1 MTPKSIFALVLVIH
15 IFAKSEGSMVKLTN
29 GGYEDIVIAVNPN
42 IKEDLKI
49 IEKIKEMVKEATS
62 FLFDATGKRLY
73 IRSVKIL
80 LPKSW
85 SANNYGKPKTEKY
98 NTADIVIDNPN
109 LKYGD
114 DPYTQQ
120 YGQCGDPGQFIHL
133 TQKFV
138 TDDSVIQNYGPRG
151 RVFVHEWVHLRWGV
165 FDEYNSDKPFYISG
179 NGKIEATRCS
189 ADIEGAYRI
198 RRCQGTSCNVD
209 TCKIDPNTGLYEEG
223 CLFVPKQFQ
232 PVTASLMYMQSIPP
246 VIDFCT
252 DSNHNIEAPNL
263 QNEKCN
269 FRSTW
274 DVIASSADIKSTQ
287 PTPGLTI
294 PDPTFTVLRFTERV
308 MTLVMDVSG
317 SMATSNRIGRLYQAA
332 EIFLMQIIEIDSYVG
347 MVTFSS
353 SSSVKSNLVQIKS
366 NAQRLNLRTLLPT
379 VASGGTNICSGLEAG
394 IQVNLQSGS
403 SDGTEV
409 LLLSDGEDNLD
420 TNLCAQKV
428 IQSGAIVHVIFLG
441 TAEEKRLTAI
451 AKATGG
457 TIYLAS
463 DKVDGNGLI
472 NAFSA
477 VSANDGDITKQ
488 SIQLESTALSLQP
501 AGCLKGTVFIDTTVG
516 NETFFLVTWQT
527 AVPNINLQDPKGKTY
542 TSAEFVSD
550 NTAKSSRLAIP
561 GTAERGPWNYN
572 LCNSRTSVE
581 TLGLVVNSKASDANV
596 PPIVVNAHMS
606 QDTNQYPNP
615 MVIYASVSQ
624 GLIPVSGAKVTAIIE
639 PVTGS
644 IVTLE
649 LLDNGAGPDIMKNDG
664 IYSRYFMQFSAN
676 GRYGLKVRVENN
688 KKAKSHLVLP
698 KNRALYIPG
707 YIINDTV
714 TLNPPRPEIPDED
727 LTVGEFSRTA
737 SGGSF
742 VVSNVPAAGTPP
754 QDIYKPDKIS
764 DLKANIVNDTIVLSW
779 TATGD
784 DLDQGAAS
792 NYDLRMN
799 INPSDLRTNFS
810 GSTQINIAVLP
821 PSPAGSTETFSFV
834 PENIVIKN
842 GTILYFALV
851 AVDKVSQRSDVS
863 NIAQAALIIPPRPAP
878 TPEPT
883 TEPTTVPPAND
894 GSNGLS
900 PTTITLI
907 VCITVIIICIIISIT
922 VCIVCCKRNKSNL
935 QVRV

>member
-15 IFAKSEGSMVKLTN
+15 IFAKSESSMVKLTN
-29 GGYEDIVIAVNPN
+29 GGYDDIVIAVNPN
-42 IKEDLKI
+42 VQEDLKI

-73 IRSVKIL
+73 IKSVKIL

-85 SANNYGKPKTEKY
+85 TANNYGRPKTETYDK
-98 NTADIVIDNPN
+98 ADIIIDSPN

-114 DPYTQQ
+114 EPYTQQ

-138 TDDSVIQNYGPRG
+138 TDDSVIQTYGPRG
-151 RVFVHEWVHLRWGV
+151 RVFVHEWAHLRWGV
-165 FDEYNSDKPFYISG
+165 FDEYNLDKPFYISE
-179 NGKIEATRCS
+179 NGKVEATRCS

-198 RRCQGTSCNVD
+198 RRCQGTLSCKIDN
-209 TCKIDPNTGLYEEG
+209 CKIDPNTGLYEEG

-232 PVTASLMYMQSIPP
+232 TVTASLMYMQSIPP
-246 VIDFCT
+246 VINFCN
-252 DSNHNIEAPNL
+252 DSNHNIEASNL

-287 PTPGLTI
+287 PSPGLTI
-294 PDPTFTVLRFTERV
+294 PDPTVTVLQFSDRV
-308 MTLVMDVSG
+308 ITLVMDVSG

-332 EIFLMQIIEIDSYVG
+332 DVFLMQIIEIDSHVG

-353 SSSVKSNLVQIKS
+353 SASTISSLVQIKS
-366 NAQRLNLRTLLPT
+366 DVQRQNLRKLLPT
-379 VASGGTNICSGLEAG
+379 VASGGTNICSGLQAG

-409 LLLSDGEDNLD
+409 LLLSDGEDNFD
-420 TNLCAQKV
+420 TNLCAQKI
-428 IQSGAIVHVIFLG
+428 IQSGAIIHVIFLG
-441 TAEEKRLTAI
+441 TAEEPKLKEI

-457 TIYLAS
+457 TIYLAT
-463 DKVDGNGLI
+463 DKVDNNGLI

-501 AGCLKGTVFIDTTVG
+501 AGCLNGTVFIDTTVG

-527 AVPNINLQDPKGKTY
+527 TVPNINLQDPKGKTY

-572 LCNSRTSVE
+572 LCNSRTSAE
-581 TLGLVVNSKASDANV
+581 ILGLVVNSKASDANV
-596 PPIVVNAHMS
+596 PPIVVNAHMN

-624 GLIPVSGAKVTAIIE
+624 GLIPVSGAKVTANVE

-644 IVTLE
+644 IETLE
-649 LLDNGAGPDIMKNDG
+649 LLDNGAGPDLIKNDG
-664 IYSRYFMQFSAN
+664 IYSRYFTQFSAN

-688 KKAKSHLVLP
+688 NKAKSRLVLP

-714 TLNPPRPEIPDED
+714 TLNPPRPEIPDEG

-764 DLKANIVNDTIVLSW
+764 DLAANIVKDTILLSW

-784 DLDQGAAS
+784 DLDQGTAS
-792 NYDLRMN
+792 SYDLRMN

-810 GSTQINIAVLP
+810 GSTPINITALS

-851 AVDKVSQRSDVS
+851 AIDKVSQQSDVS
-863 NIAQAALIIPPRPAP
+863 NIAQAALIIPPTPAP
-878 TPEPT
+878 TPEPAT
-883 TEPTTVPPAND
+883 TVTRRKTDPTTK
-894 GSNGLS
+894 GSSNGLN
-900 PTTITLI
+900 PTVITLI
-907 VCITVIIICIIISIT
+907 VCIAVIII
-922 VCIVCCKRNKSNL
+922 
-935 QVRV
+935 

>member
-1 MTPKSIFALVLVIH
+1 MKPKNIFAFVLVVH
-15 IFAKSEGSMVKLTN
+15 IFAKSESSMVKLTN
-29 GGYEDIVIAVNPN
+29 GGYDDIVIAVNPN

-73 IRSVKIL
+73 IKSVKIL

-85 SANNYGKPKTEKY
+85 SANNYGKPKTETYDK
-98 NTADIVIDNPN
+98 ADIIIDSPN

-133 TQKFV
+133 TPDFI
-138 TDDSVIQNYGPRG
+138 TDDRFIQSYGPRG
-151 RVFVHEWVHLRWGV
+151 RVFVHEWAHLRWGV

-179 NGKIEATRCS
+179 NGKVEATRCS
-189 ADIEGAYRI
+189 ADIEGTYRI
-198 RRCQGTSCNVD
+198 RRCQGTSCKFD
-209 TCKIDPNTGLYEEG
+209 TCKIDPKTGLYEEG

-232 PVTASLMYMQSIPP
+232 PVTASLMYMQSIPD
-246 VIDFCT
+246 VINFCT
-252 DSNHNIEAPNL
+252 DSNHNTEAPNL

-274 DVIASSADIKSTQ
+274 DVIASSADIRSTQ

-294 PDPTFTVLRFTERV
+294 PNPTFTVLQFSDRV
-308 MTLVMDVSG
+308 ITLVMDVSG
-317 SMATSNRIGRLYQAA
+317 TMNTNDRIGRLYQAA

-347 MVTFSS
+347 MVTFSDDS
-353 SSSVKSNLVQIKS
+353 SIKSSLVQIKS
-366 NAQRLNLRTLLPT
+366 DVQRQNLRKLLPT

-394 IQVNLQSGS
+394 IQVNEGSGS
-403 SDGTEV
+403 SYGTEV
-409 LLLSDGEDNLD
+409 LIVSGGEDNYD
-420 TNLCAQKV
+420 TNLCAQQV
-428 IQSGAIVHVIFLG
+428 IQSGAIIHVIFLG
-441 TAEEKRLTAI
+441 TAEEKRLTEI

-457 TIYLAS
+457 TIYLVT

-477 VSANDGDITKQ
+477 VIANDGDISKQ

-527 AVPNINLQDPKGKTY
+527 AVPNINLQDPNGKTY

-572 LCNSRTSVE
+572 ICNSLTSAE
-581 TLGLVVNSKASDANV
+581 TLVLVVNSKASDANV

-639 PVTGS
+639 PLSGPTM
-644 IVTLE
+644 TLE
-649 LLDNGAGPDIMKNDG
+649 LLDNGAGPDLIKNDG

-676 GRYGLKVRVENN
+676 GRYNLKVRVENN
-688 KKAKSHLVLP
+688 NKAKSRLVLP

-707 YIINDTV
+707 FVLNDAGTMI
-714 TLNPPRPEIPDED
+714 PPHSVIANED
-727 LTVGEFSRTA
+727 FTVGEFSRTA

-742 VVSNVPAAGTPP
+742 VVSNVPPAGSP
-754 QDIYKPDKIS
+754 QDIYKPDRIS
-764 DLKANIVNDTIVLSW
+764 NLAAKIVNDMIRLSW

-784 DLDQGAAS
+784 DLDQGTAS
-792 NYDLRMN
+792 GYDLRMS
-799 INPSDLRTNFS
+799 ISPDDLRTNFG
-810 GSTQINIAVLP
+810 GSTPINIAVLP

-851 AVDKVSQRSDVS
+851 AIDKVSQRSDVS
-863 NIAQAALIIPPRPAP
+863 NIAQAALVIPPRPAP
-878 TPEPT
+878 TLESTTNDSSNRLIPT
-883 TEPTTVPPAND
+883 A
-894 GSNGLS
+894 
-900 PTTITLI
+900 IILI
-907 VCITVIIICIIISIT
+907 VCIAVII
-922 VCIVCCKRNKSNL
+922 
-935 QVRV
+935 